1 MKPDIVVPAAFA
13 AAVIWARS
21 AAFNLTGTASRREF
35 GCGGR
40 PIRAGFVLAVLGGVT
55 AASYQ

>member
-1 MKPDIVVPAAFA
+1 MKPDMVVPEAFA
-13 AAVIWARS
+13 AAVICARS
-21 AAFNLTGTASRREF
+21 AALSLTGTASRREF

-40 PIRAGFVLAVLGGVT
+40 PMRAGFVLAVFAGVT

>member
-21 AAFNLTGTASRREF
+21 AAFNLTGTASRRLLA
-35 GCGGR
+35 CGGR
-40 PIRAGFVLAVLGGVT
+40 PMRAFGLAVFGGVT
-55 AASYQ
+55 GAVYQ

>member
-40 PIRAGFVLAVLGGVT
+40 PMRGFGLAVLGGVT
-55 AASYQ
+55 TASYQ